1 MIFLRILSTVV
12 VFQCFEVRFLHIK
25 IIFSLIMK
33 IVRGCSPNIISQLVH
48 QSVSVNICMCA
59 GSLVLMCISKELCL
73 HLCLW
78 VYSVYASV

>member
-1 MIFLRILSTVV
+1 
-12 VFQCFEVRFLHIK
+12 
-25 IIFSLIMK
+25 MK